1 MNRSTWIERM
11 RNVNATYLA
20 LLSGGLF
27 ERCLSKSRRASAF
40 WPLFSTG
47 TYHVVES
54 VTSASGATVENLSE
68 CLCNDL
74 AHHFYVTHRPSPSSL
89 SLNVNVDGRCDDM
102 ITRAARRC
110 FIDIPHMLAMFP
122 QNLILELSEN
132 TVNAVNAVTGNVK
145 AVYPAPSTNGNT
157 GPISTRDVRV
167 KNPSLHSAFSLASLT
182 DSFRRARVRTH
193 RRPRL
198 RLVFVFSPSP
208 HSMGV
213 PKPHFE
219 VSRQSDTMTSRAF
232 AATRFGSTKLKTHQQ
247 CERGQHPFT
256 MPSLYAYLQLL
267 VFLNSVACAQVVKQE
282 ESVNVEM
289 DDDMDSGLS
298 ASSFIS
304 SNNNLSSSCASDSL
318 LDETESN
325 EQLVKK
331 KRPNRRFDSGDC
343 TIVS

>member
-1 MNRSTWIERM
+1 MFVEIE
-11 RNVNATYLA
+11 
-20 LLSGGLF
+20 
-27 ERCLSKSRRASAF
+27 
-40 WPLFSTG
+40 
-47 TYHVVES
+47 ES
-54 VTSASGATVENLSE
+54 VCFLATFLYGNIPRCRVENLSE

-74 AHHFYVTHRPSPSSL
+74 VHHFYVTHRPSSSL

-145 AVYPAPSTNGNT
+145 VVYPAPSTN
-157 GPISTRDVRV
+157 
-167 KNPSLHSAFSLASLT
+167 

-198 RLVFVFSPSP
+198 RLDFVFSPSP

-331 KRPNRRFDSGDC
+331 KPPNRRFDSGDC